1 MFHGGRR
8 QRRAWYW
15 GLSAGTVVVSSG
27 VVVWIS
33 RVYEGGLGSGELR
46 SALVGAVIGV
56 AALALSAAALRQRPG
71 TEPDLTAA
79 AARLAQAVKNAE
91 STRWRHLLGGD
102 RVAIDVGYT
111 LATGGG
117 PRTAT
122 VVGAPALQLTSV
134 AGTFRAARPRRL
146 LVTGAAGAGK
156 TVIVTGLVLEL
167 IKQRTPDEPVPVRLT
182 LAEWEPSLPAS
193 DVVGNP
199 PVRGWIARQL
209 TRDYDIPPKLAR
221 DLVDN
226 NVVLPVL
233 DGLDEMEERAA
244 DALDALEGW
253 ADGTDPVPLV
263 LTCRSE
269 RYDELAATG
278 HQLLDA
284 ARIEVSPVTR
294 QAAREYL
301 AERTARREAAWHPL
315 LASLERDPA
324 GLVARALSTPWLLSL
339 AATVY
344 AREGEPADLLRCT
357 TLRQVSDQLLGQY
370 VRAAIHLNSATSA
383 RYTSECVHRWL
394 RSLAVRL
401 EGRTDM
407 VPGPWLAPQRRFA
420 LVRAADM
427 AVTTV
432 LTATLTIF
440 VLPALL
446 HRPSRNMLLAPPS
459 LLSAADN
466 AFNNAL
472 LGLALCSAC
481 WWGATRPLSSQPSVA
496 AAPLH
501 RLRPSHVR
509 RIVVAELRNPE
520 TVGFLATMAAVWT
533 TLAALGVLHGPA
545 RGDAPLAAV
554 VAGCGIGYC
563 IVLHPV
569 LVALRGTGPA
579 GDLAPAFVSPRD
591 VMPADWLF
599 GVGVSLGSLP
609 TQFYG
614 GPWAPPLVIALT
626 LWTFSRSSCRYLL
639 ALLLA
644 AGYLPFRLARFLH
657 WAHGAGLLRVSGPAY
672 QFRHR
677 EFQEWLIRHPE
688 PVRQQ
693 G

>member
-8 QRRAWYW
+8 QRRAWRW
-15 GLSAGTVVVSSG
+15 GLSAGTVVVSAG
-27 VVVWIS
+27 VVVWIT
-33 RVYEGGLGSGELR
+33 RAYEGGLGSGELR
-46 SALVGAVIGV
+46 GVLVGAVIGV

-71 TEPDLTAA
+71 TEPDLAAA

-91 STRWRHLLGGD
+91 STQWRHLLGGD
-102 RVAIDVGYT
+102 RVAIDVGLT
-111 LATGGG
+111 FATGGG
-117 PRTAT
+117 PRTAV
-122 VVGAPALQLTSV
+122 VVGAPAPRLTSV
-134 AGTFRAARPRRL
+134 VEAFRAARPRRL

-156 TVIVTGLVLEL
+156 TVLATGLVLEL

-182 LAEWEPSLPAS
+182 LAEWEPSLPA
-193 DVVGNP
+193 
-199 PVRGWIARQL
+199 RGWIARQL
-209 TRDYDIPPKLAR
+209 TRDYDIPPELSR

-226 NVVLPVL
+226 DALLPVL

-244 DALDALEGW
+244 GALDALDGW

-269 RYDELAATG
+269 RYAELAAAG

-294 QAAREYL
+294 QEAREYL
-301 AERTARREAAWHPL
+301 AERTARREAAWQPL
-315 LASLERDPA
+315 LAVLERDPT
-324 GLVARALSTPWLLSL
+324 GPVARALSTPWLLSL

-344 AREGEPADLLRCT
+344 ARDGEPADLLRCT
-357 TLRQVSDQLLGQY
+357 TPRQVSDLLLGQY
-370 VRAAIHLNSATSA
+370 VRAAMRLSPATPA
-383 RYTSECVHRWL
+383 RYTPERVHRWL

-407 VPGPWLAPQRRFA
+407 VPGPWLVPVRRFA
-420 LVRAADM
+420 LVRAADI
-427 AVTTV
+427 AVTAV
-432 LTATLTIF
+432 LTAALAIIA
-440 VLPALL
+440 LPALR
-446 HRPSRNMLLAPPS
+446 HRPSRDLLYAPPS
-459 LLSAADN
+459 LLGAADN
-466 AFNNAL
+466 AFYNAL
-472 LGLALCSAC
+472 LGLTLCAVC
-481 WWGATRPLSSQPSVA
+481 WWGATRPLSSRPSAA

-509 RIVVAELRNPE
+509 RIVAAELRNPE
-520 TVGFLATMAAVWT
+520 TIGFLAVMAAVWT
-533 TLAALGVLHGPA
+533 TLAVLGVLHGPSQ
-545 RGDAPLAAV
+545 RDALLATV
-554 VAGCGIGYC
+554 VAVCGIGYY
-563 IVLHPV
+563 VVVRPV
-569 LVALRGTGPA
+569 LVALRGAGPA
-579 GDLAPAFVSPRD
+579 AHLAPAFVSPRD
-591 VMPADWLF
+591 VMPADWLY
-599 GVGVSLGSLP
+599 GVGLSLGWLP

-626 LWTFSRSSCRYLL
+626 LWAFSRSSCRYLL

-644 AGYLPFRLARFLH
+644 AGQVPFRLARFLR

-688 PVRQQ
+688 PVRRQ